1 MIDFL
6 GFIIFSFEA
15 NYQNLGSQ
23 SNSDTYSV
31 IDSVYIN
38 LHYLLPGSKKMHVID
53 NSLWQ

>member
-38 LHYLLPGSKKMHVID
+38 LHYLLPGSKKMQAD
-53 NSLWQ
+53 